1 MLTKLQIAKFLIVFG
16 FFLNVANYGIGLVD
30 FYSNEETSSIVFEET
45 ENSEKKEKESSEKED
60 SKEKDKISQYHD
72 EKSSDLKDLVGAFH
86 LNFYLKNS
94 SVYLEQKT
102 PPPEFS

>member
-16 FFLNVANYGIGLVD
+16 FFLNITHYGIGLVN
-30 FYSNEETSSIVFEET
+30 FYSSEEKTSVVFEET

-60 SKEKDKISQYHD
+60 FKEKDKISQYHD
-72 EKSSDLKDLVGAFH
+72 EKTSDLLDLVGTLH
-86 LNFYLKNS
+86 PDFYLKNS
-94 SVYLEQKT
+94 SVYLEEKT